1 NKDEDYFRA
10 VITSL
15 GLTLQHF
22 EKSRVFNEAT
32 SEKAGGPDGE
42 SAELL
47 CSNASMSANSAG
59 SGTTQELNG
68 SNQGCMSVEHQS
80 SWYYVNIGTGGNLTM
95 TIDPSNNSDD
105 YDFAIWGPFTSANAG
120 ANCPPLSAP
129 IRCSWS
135 SVTDQTGMGQYWG
148 TVSSYACC

>member
-1 NKDEDYFRA
+1 CQANAQSYVYQLEVNENEIFHPKEIIEIFNQDMVCSNMTYFNNHDFLFMSNANKDEDYFRA

-32 SEKAGGPDGE
+32 SEKAGGPDCE

-95 TIDPSNNSDD
+95 TIDPSN
-105 YDFAIWGPFTSANAG
+105 
-120 ANCPPLSAP
+120 
-129 IRCSWS
+129 
-135 SVTDQTGMGQYWG
+135 
-148 TVSSYACC
+148 